1 MKLSRMI
8 LPHAIALR
16 ALKKRNPPKLT
27 SVYCASHAPPRGKRT
42 KYGRRIPVI
51 AMMMR
56 NAFTV
61 FRMMSHNRE
70 QPRKDESIKNF
81 REILHGSGPASSSI
95 HNPQSTIHDPSPNP
109 AISGLFHPVPKKFHK
124 KSTIF
129 SLYLQMSHPVWHIVA
144 TYEPKPHRNRIHPRP
159 LGLDGI
165 DG

>member
-16 ALKKRNPPKLT
+16 ALKKSNPPKLT

-61 FRMMSHNRE
+61 FE
-70 QPRKDESIKNF
+70 
-81 REILHGSGPASSSI
+81 
-95 HNPQSTIHDPSPNP
+95 
-109 AISGLFHPVPKKFHK
+109 
-124 KSTIF
+124 
-129 SLYLQMSHPVWHIVA
+129 
-144 TYEPKPHRNRIHPRP
+144 
-159 LGLDGI
+159 
-165 DG
+165 